1 MRSSP
6 PPALATSVD
15 KVPSGERWIHET
27 KFDGYRVQVH
37 LKDAVV
43 KVFAGRAL
51 ALATMSHLFAVE
63 EPLHTLVC
71 GWPSPCEDFRMRCA
85 SCRTENSSDRRFCA
99 ECGCALPIPC
109 RQCGFLNQPNVKFC
123 GGCGAA
129 VATAASEPDLLSPPI
144 SGRAVLGERRQV
156 TVLFADLSGFT
167 RLSSVLDPEETHGLL
182 NSYFEVI
189 DNIVVNYGG
198 TIDKHIG
205 DCVMAVFGAPTA
217 HSDDPERAVRA
228 ALAIHPAMQ
237 SLSEKAGRILKVHL
251 GLASGQ
257 VVASKTGSGERQ
269 EYTVTGDSVNLASR
283 LTAMAG
289 PGETFASNPVH
300 QSLLDRLDGEDVGA
314 ISIKGLDRPVP
325 VWRVRGLRSDSHRIH
340 RRLVGRHG
348 ELGQFSGVIASCR
361 EAGSGLALYVRGE
374 AGIGKTR
381 LVEEFQRIASS
392 QHFACHVGLVLDFGV
407 GKGQDAIRAIVRSCL
422 ECSGQGETA
431 ARAAAE
437 RVLSD
442 ELLDPDQLVY
452 LNDLLDL
459 PQPTELRAIYDAMD
473 NPARNRGKHKT
484 VAHLLRQLSAR
495 RPQMITIEDL
505 HWADAIT
512 LAHAAELTM
521 LTALCPLVLMMT
533 SRTEGDQLDP
543 MWRSRTRA
551 APLITIDLGPLREQ
565 DALVLAGEYSDV
577 SKAFALACV
586 KRSEGHPLFLEQL
599 LRSGGD
605 GDLDSIPGSI
615 QSLVQAR
622 MDALEPTDKQAL
634 QAASVLG
641 QRFSLDV
648 LRHLINNDQYVC
660 TRLIEQDL
668 VRSDVDDFLF
678 SHALVQE
685 GVYSSLLTTNRRELH
700 RQSAACFAESD
711 PVLRAAHLD
720 RAADPAAPRAYLSAA
735 RLQATAYH
743 NERALH
749 LVERG
754 YALAIERPD
763 IYALTHFRGE
773 LLHDLGAIPEARQA
787 FERALEVGGDDIER
801 CRAWIGLAAVM
812 RISDQIQD
820 ALQALDR
827 AQAVATAEHLIV
839 ELSRIH
845 HLRGNLY
852 FPLGKIE
859 GCVQQHDLAL
869 HYARQ
874 AGSAEREAQALG
886 GLGDAAYAR
895 GRMLTA
901 HRHFDLCVAVS
912 RQHGFGRIEVANL
925 NMAALTRQYA
935 NELPAAA
942 ADALTAAEAAVR
954 VGHQRAE
961 LLARNIAAFALYDMA
976 ELQRARHQLLEAGK
990 LIERIGARRFVP
1002 ENLTYLAKT
1011 LRAEGRQFEAR
1022 RLLDEAIAV
1031 GRETGLKF
1039 FGPRILAELA
1049 LAADDPAEQQK
1060 ALSEGENILGEGC
1073 VGHNHLWFYRDAME
1087 AALSARDWSAVDRYA
1102 AALAAFTEP
1111 EPLPWSNFFIARG
1124 RTLADFGRGRCDDS
1138 TLGELRHLRN
1148 QAEQAGLELSLKAIE
1163 QALATG

>member
-1 MRSSP
+1 M
-6 PPALATSVD
+6 
-15 KVPSGERWIHET
+15 
-27 KFDGYRVQVH
+27 Q
-37 LKDAVV
+37 
-43 KVFAGRAL
+43 
-51 ALATMSHLFAVE
+51 
-63 EPLHTLVC
+63 
-71 GWPSPCEDFRMRCA
+71 CA

-99 ECGCALPIPC
+99 ECGSALPIPC
-109 RQCGFLNQPNVKFC
+109 RQCGFLNQLNVKFC

-129 VATAASEPDLLSPPI
+129 VATATSEPDLLSPRP
-144 SGRAVLGERRQV
+144 SDRSVLGERRQV

-167 RLSSVLDPEETHGLL
+167 RLSSVLDPEETHALL

-289 PGETFASNPVH
+289 PGETFASNAVH

-314 ISIKGLDRPVP
+314 ISIKGLDRPVR
-325 VWRVRGLRSDSHRIH
+325 VWRVRGLRSRDSHRIH
-340 RRLVGRHG
+340 RPLVGRHG
-348 ELGQFSGVIASCR
+348 ELGQFGGVIASCR
-361 EAGSGLALYVRGE
+361 EVGSGLAFYVRGE

-381 LVEEFQRIASS
+381 LVEEFQRMASS
-392 QHFACHVGLVLDFGV
+392 RHFACHVGLVLDFGV

-459 PQPTELRAIYDAMD
+459 PQPMELRALYDAMD

-484 VAHLLRQLSAR
+484 VVRLLRQLSAR

-521 LTALCPLVLMMT
+521 LTALCPLVLVMT

-543 MWRSRTRA
+543 TWRSRTRA

-565 DALVLAGEYSDV
+565 DALALAGEYSDV

-599 LRSGGD
+599 LRSGGHD
-605 GDLDSIPGSI
+605 DLDSIPGSI

-634 QAASVLG
+634 QAGSVLG

-648 LRHLINNDQYVC
+648 LRLLINNDQYVC

-668 VRSDVDDFLF
+668 IRSDVDDFLF

-700 RQSAACFAESD
+700 QRAAACFAESD

-720 RAADPAAPRAYLSAA
+720 RAADPAAPKAYLSAA
-735 RLQATAYH
+735 RSQAAAYH

-754 YALAIERPD
+754 HALAIERPD
-763 IYALTHFRGE
+763 IYALIHFRGE

-787 FERALEVGGDDIER
+787 FEQALEVGGDDIEL

-827 AQAVATAEHLIV
+827 AQALAIAGDLIV

-886 GLGDAAYAR
+886 GLGDAAYVR

-942 ADALTAAEAAVR
+942 ADALAAADAAVR
-954 VGHQRAE
+954 VGHHRAE

-976 ELQRARHQLLEAGK
+976 DLQRAREQLLEAGK
-990 LIERIGARRFVP
+990 LIDRIGARRFVP

-1011 LRAEGRQFEAR
+1011 MRAEGRRFEAR

-1031 GRETGLKF
+1031 SRETGLRF

-1049 LAADDPAEQQK
+1049 LAAEDPAEQQK

-1124 RTLADFGRGRCDDS
+1124 RTLAEFGRGRCDDS

-1148 QAEQAGLELSLKAIE
+1148 QAGQAGLKLSVEAIE

>member
-1 MRSSP
+1 
-6 PPALATSVD
+6 
-15 KVPSGERWIHET
+15 
-27 KFDGYRVQVH
+27 
-37 LKDAVV
+37 
-43 KVFAGRAL
+43 
-51 ALATMSHLFAVE
+51 
-63 EPLHTLVC
+63 
-71 GWPSPCEDFRMRCA
+71 MRCP

-99 ECGCALPIPC
+99 ECGFALPIPC
-109 RQCGFLNQPNVKFC
+109 RDCDFLNQPNVKFC

-129 VATAASEPDLLSPPI
+129 VATAASEPDLLSPHT
-144 SGRAVLGERRQV
+144 SGHSVAGERRQV

-167 RLSSVLDPEETHGLL
+167 RLSSVLDPEDTHGLL
-182 NSYFEVI
+182 NSYFEVV
-189 DNIVVNYGG
+189 DKIVVNYGG

-217 HSDDPERAVRA
+217 HGDDPERAVRA
-228 ALAIHPAMQ
+228 ALAIHGAMQ
-237 SLSEKAGRILKVHL
+237 SLSEKAGRVLKVHL

-289 PGETFASNPVH
+289 PGETFASNAVH
-300 QSLLDRLDGEDVGA
+300 RSLLDRLDGEDVGA
-314 ISIKGLDRPVP
+314 ISIKGLGAIPI
-325 VWRVRGLRSDSHRIH
+325 WRVRGLRSSDSHQIH

-348 ELGQFSGVIASCR
+348 ELGQFSSIIASCQ
-361 EAGSGLALYVRGE
+361 EVGSGLAVYVRGE
-374 AGIGKTR
+374 PGIGKTR
-381 LVEEFQRIASS
+381 LVEEFQRIASR

-407 GKGQDAIRAIVRSCL
+407 GRGQDAIRAIVRSSL

-431 ARAAAE
+431 ARAAVE
-437 RVLSD
+437 RVLAD

-459 PQPTELRAIYDAMD
+459 PQPTELRALYDAMD
-473 NPARNRGKHKT
+473 NPARNRGKQKT
-484 VAHLLRQLSAR
+484 VAQLLRRLSFR
-495 RPQMITIEDL
+495 QPQMITIEDL
-505 HWADAIT
+505 HWADANI
-512 LAHAAELTM
+512 LGHAAELTL
-521 LTALCPLVLMMT
+521 LTALCPLVLVMT
-533 SRTEGDQLDP
+533 SRTEEDQLDA
-543 MWRSRTRA
+543 MWRSRTRP
-551 APLITIDLGPLREQ
+551 APLTTIDLGPLREQ
-565 DALVLAGEYSDV
+565 DALALASEYSDV

-586 KRSEGHPLFLEQL
+586 KRSEGNPLFLEQL

-605 GDLDSIPGSI
+605 GDLDSVPGSI

-622 MDALEPTDKQAL
+622 MDALEPKDKQAL

-641 QRFSLDV
+641 QCFSLDV

-660 TRLIEQDL
+660 TELIEQDL
-668 VRSDVDDFLF
+668 VRSDVDDFRF
-678 SHALVQE
+678 PHALVQE

-700 RQSAACFAESD
+700 RRAAACFAESD

-720 RAADPAAPRAYLSAA
+720 RAADPAAPGAYLLAA
-735 RLQATAYH
+735 RSQAAAYH
-743 NERALH
+743 NERALR

-754 YALAIERPD
+754 HTIAIERPD

-773 LLHDLGAIPEARQA
+773 LLHDLGSIPEARQA
-787 FERALEVGGDDIER
+787 FKRALDVAGDDIER

-820 ALQALDR
+820 ALDALD
-827 AQAVATAEHLIV
+827 QAALAKAEDLIV

-852 FPLGKIE
+852 FPLGKID

-886 GLGDAAYAR
+886 GLGDAAYVR

-901 HRHFDLCVAVS
+901 HRYFDLCVALS

-935 NELPAAA
+935 NELPTSAGDALAAA
-942 ADALTAAEAAVR
+942 EVAGR

-961 LLARNIAAFALYDMA
+961 LLARNIAAFALYDMS
-976 ELQRARHQLLEAGK
+976 ELQRARDQLLEAGQ
-990 LIERIGARRFVP
+990 LIKRIGARRFVP

-1011 LRAEGRQFEAR
+1011 MRAEGRRSEAR
-1022 RLLDEAIAV
+1022 CLLDEAIAV
-1031 GRETGLKF
+1031 SRETGIRF
-1039 FGPRILAELA
+1039 FGPRVLAELT
-1049 LAADDPAEQQK
+1049 LAAEDPAEQQK
-1060 ALSEGENILGEGC
+1060 VLSEGENILGEGC
-1073 VGHNHLWFYRDAME
+1073 VGHNHLWFYRDAIE
-1087 AALSARDWSAVDRYA
+1087 AALSAHDWSAVEQYA
-1102 AALAAFTEP
+1102 AALTQFTEP
-1111 EPLPWSNFFIARG
+1111 EPLPWSDFFIARG

-1148 QAEQAGLELSLKAIE
+1148 QAGQAGLKLSMEAIE
-1163 QALATG
+1163 QALSTGPN

>member
-1 MRSSP
+1 
-6 PPALATSVD
+6 
-15 KVPSGERWIHET
+15 
-27 KFDGYRVQVH
+27 
-37 LKDAVV
+37 
-43 KVFAGRAL
+43 
-51 ALATMSHLFAVE
+51 
-63 EPLHTLVC
+63 
-71 GWPSPCEDFRMRCA
+71 MRCA

-99 ECGCALPIPC
+99 ECGSALPIPC

-129 VATAASEPDLLSPPI
+129 VATAASEPDLLSHRR
-144 SGRAVLGERRQV
+144 SGRSVLGERRQV

-167 RLSSVLDPEETHGLL
+167 RLSSVLDPEETHALL

-189 DNIVVNYGG
+189 DNIVVNHGG

-217 HSDDPERAVRA
+217 HSDDSERAVRA

-257 VVASKTGSGERQ
+257 VVASKTGSDERQ

-289 PGETFASNPVH
+289 PGEIFASNAVH

-314 ISIKGLDRPVP
+314 ISIKGLDGPAP
-325 VWRVRGLRSDSHRIH
+325 VWRVRGLRGGDSHRLH

-407 GKGQDAIRAIVRSCL
+407 RKGQDAIRAIVRSCL

-431 ARAAAE
+431 ARTAAE

-442 ELLDPDQLVY
+442 KLLDPDQLVY

-459 PQPTELRAIYDAMD
+459 PQPTELRALYDAMD
-473 NPARNRGKHKT
+473 NPARNRGKHRT
-484 VAHLLRQLSAR
+484 VAQLIRRLSAR

-512 LAHAAELTM
+512 LAHASELTM
-521 LTALCPLVLMMT
+521 LTALCPLVLVMT

-543 MWRSRTRA
+543 IWRSRTRA

-565 DALVLAGEYSDV
+565 DALALAGEYGDV

-605 GDLDSIPGSI
+605 SDLDSIPGSI

-622 MDALEPTDKQAL
+622 MDALESTDKQAL

-648 LRHLINNDQYVC
+648 LRHLINNGQYVC

-700 RQSAACFAESD
+700 RRAAACFAESD

-720 RAADPAAPRAYLSAA
+720 RAVDPAAPGAYLSAA
-735 RLQATAYH
+735 RSQAAAYH

-754 YALAIERPD
+754 HALAIERSD
-763 IYALTHFRGE
+763 IYALTLFRGE

-787 FERALEVGGDDIER
+787 FEQALEVGGDDIDR

-827 AQAVATAEHLIV
+827 AESIATAEDLII

-901 HRHFDLCVAVS
+901 RRYFDLCVGVS

-935 NELPAAA
+935 NELQAAAEDALAA
-942 ADALTAAEAAVR
+942 ADAAVR

-976 ELQRARHQLLEAGK
+976 ELQRARDQLLEAAK

-1011 LRAEGRQFEAR
+1011 MRAEGRRFEAR
-1022 RLLDEAIAV
+1022 GLLDEAIAV
-1031 GRETGLKF
+1031 SRETGLRF

-1049 LAADDPAEQQK
+1049 LAAEDPAEQQK

-1073 VGHNHLWFYRDAME
+1073 VGHNHLWFYRDAIE
-1087 AALSARDWSAVDRYA
+1087 AALSARDWRAVDRYV

-1124 RTLADFGRGRCDDS
+1124 RTLADFGCGRRDDS
-1138 TLGELRHLRN
+1138 MLGELRHLRN
-1148 QAEQAGLELSLKAIE
+1148 QAGQAGLKLSVEAIE

>member
-1 MRSSP
+1 M
-6 PPALATSVD
+6 
-15 KVPSGERWIHET
+15 
-27 KFDGYRVQVH
+27 
-37 LKDAVV
+37 
-43 KVFAGRAL
+43 
-51 ALATMSHLFAVE
+51 
-63 EPLHTLVC
+63 
-71 GWPSPCEDFRMRCA
+71 
-85 SCRTENSSDRRFCA
+85 
-99 ECGCALPIPC
+99 
-109 RQCGFLNQPNVKFC
+109 
-123 GGCGAA
+123 
-129 VATAASEPDLLSPPI
+129 
-144 SGRAVLGERRQV
+144 GERRQV

-189 DNIVVNYGG
+189 DHIVVSYGG
-198 TIDKHIG
+198 SIDKHIG

-217 HSDDPERAVRA
+217 HSDDSERAVRA

-237 SLSEKAGRILKVHL
+237 SLSEKAGRTLKVHV

-269 EYTVTGDSVNLASR
+269 EYTVTGDTVNLASR
-283 LTAMAG
+283 LTAQAG
-289 PGETFASNPVH
+289 PGETFTSNAVY

-325 VWRVRGLRSDSHRIH
+325 VWRVRGLRSSGSHRIH
-340 RRLVGRHG
+340 RRLVGRQG
-348 ELGQFSGVIASCR
+348 ELGQFSGIVASCR

-392 QHFACHVGLVLDFGV
+392 QNFACHLGLVLDFGV

-422 ECSGQGETA
+422 ECSGQAETA
-431 ARAAAE
+431 ARAAAK
-437 RVLSD
+437 RALSE
-442 ELLDPDQLVY
+442 ELLDSDQLVY

-459 PQPTELRAIYDAMD
+459 PQPTELRALYNAMD
-473 NPARNRGKHKT
+473 NAARNRGKQKT
-484 VAHLLRQLSAR
+484 VAQLLRRLSAR
-495 RPQMITIEDL
+495 SSQMVTIEDL
-505 HWADAIT
+505 HWADPVT

-521 LTALCPLVLMMT
+521 LTALCPFVLVMT

-565 DALVLAGEYSDV
+565 DALALAGEYSDA
-577 SKAFALACV
+577 SKVFALACV

-599 LRSGGD
+599 LRSGVD
-605 GDLDSIPGSI
+605 SDLDSIPGSI

-648 LRHLINNDQYVC
+648 LRHLVNNDQYVC
-660 TRLIEQDL
+660 TRFIEQDL
-668 VRSDVDDFLF
+668 VRSDGNDFLF

-685 GVYSSLLTTNRRELH
+685 AIYSSLLTTNRRELH
-700 RQSAACFAESD
+700 RQAAACFAESD

-720 RAADPAAPRAYLSAA
+720 RAADPAAPQAYLWAA
-735 RLQATAYH
+735 RSQAAAYH
-743 NERALH
+743 NERALR

-754 YALAIERPD
+754 HALAIERAD
-763 IYALTHFRGE
+763 IYAVTHFRGE

-787 FERALEVGGDDIER
+787 FERALEVAGDDVES
-801 CRAWIGLAAVM
+801 CRAWIGLATVM
-812 RISDQIQD
+812 RISDQMQD

-827 AQAVATAEHLIV
+827 AQALATAEDLIV

-852 FPLGKIE
+852 FPLGRIE
-859 GCVQQHDLAL
+859 GCVEQHELAL
-869 HYARQ
+869 RYARQ
-874 AGSAEREAQALG
+874 AGSAECEAQALG
-886 GLGDAAYAR
+886 GLGDAAYVR

-901 HRHFDLCVAVS
+901 HRNFDLCVAVS

-942 ADALTAAEAAVR
+942 EDALAAAEAAVR

-976 ELQRARHQLLEAGK
+976 ELQRARDQLLEAGK

-1002 ENLTYLAKT
+1002 ENLTYLAKIM
-1011 LRAEGRQFEAR
+1011 RAEGQRLEASH
-1022 RLLDEAIAV
+1022 LLDEALAV
-1031 GRETGLKF
+1031 SRETGLLF
-1039 FGPRILAELA
+1039 FGPRILAERA
-1049 LAADDPAEQQK
+1049 LAAEDPAEQRK
-1060 ALSEGENILGEGC
+1060 ALREGESILGEGC
-1073 VGHNHLWFYRDAME
+1073 VGHNHLWFYRDAIE
-1087 AALSARDWSAVDRYA
+1087 TALGGRDWSAVDRYA
-1102 AALAAFTEP
+1102 ASLAAFTEP

-1124 RTLADFGRGRCDDS
+1124 RALADIGRGRCGDS
-1138 TLGELRHLRN
+1138 ILAELRRL
-1148 QAEQAGLELSLKAIE
+1148 QSQAGQAGHKLSVATIE
-1163 QALATG
+1163 QAMSTG

>member
-1 MRSSP
+1 M
-6 PPALATSVD
+6 
-15 KVPSGERWIHET
+15 
-27 KFDGYRVQVH
+27 
-37 LKDAVV
+37 AV
-43 KVFAGRAL
+43 ASEG
-51 ALATMSHLFAVE
+51 S
-63 EPLHTLVC
+63 
-71 GWPSPCEDFRMRCA
+71 RMRCA

-99 ECGCALPIPC
+99 ECGCALPVPC

-123 GGCGAA
+123 GGCGAT
-129 VATAASEPDLLSPPI
+129 VATAASSPDLRAAHLSDHSI
-144 SGRAVLGERRQV
+144 LGERRQV

-167 RLSSVLDPEETHGLL
+167 RLSSILDPEETHGLL

-189 DNIVVNYGG
+189 DHIVVSYGG
-198 TIDKHIG
+198 SIDKHIG

-217 HSDDPERAVRA
+217 HSDDSERAVHA
-228 ALAIHPAMQ
+228 AIAIHPAMQ
-237 SLSEKAGRILKVHL
+237 SLSEKVGRILKVHV

-269 EYTVTGDSVNLASR
+269 EYTVTGDTVNLASR
-283 LTAMAG
+283 LTAQAG
-289 PGETFASNPVH
+289 PGETFTSNAVY
-300 QSLLDRLDGEDVGA
+300 QSLLDRLDGEDVGT
-314 ISIKGLDRPVP
+314 ISIKGLDRPVS
-325 VWRVRGLRSDSHRIH
+325 VWRVRGLRSSGSHRIH
-340 RRLVGRHG
+340 RRLVGRQG
-348 ELGQFSGVIASCR
+348 ELGQFSGIVASCR
-361 EAGSGLALYVRGE
+361 EAGIGLALYVRGE

-422 ECSGQGETA
+422 ECSGQAETA
-431 ARAAAE
+431 ARAAAK
-437 RVLSD
+437 RALSE
-442 ELLDPDQLVY
+442 ELLDSDQLVY

-459 PQPTELRAIYDAMD
+459 PQPTELRALYNAMD
-473 NPARNRGKHKT
+473 NAARNRGKQKT
-484 VAHLLRQLSAR
+484 VAQLLRRLSAR
-495 RPQMITIEDL
+495 SPQMVTIEDL
-505 HWADAIT
+505 HWADTVT
-512 LAHAAELTM
+512 LAHAAELTV
-521 LTALCPLVLMMT
+521 LTAQCPLVLVMT

-565 DALVLAGEYSDV
+565 DALALAGEYSDA
-577 SKAFALACV
+577 SKVFALECV

-599 LRSGGD
+599 LRSGVD
-605 GDLDSIPGSI
+605 SDLDSVPGSI

-648 LRHLINNDQYVC
+648 LRHLINNDQYIC
-660 TRLIEQDL
+660 TRFIEQDL
-668 VRSDVDDFLF
+668 VRSDGDDFLF

-685 GVYSSLLTTNRRELH
+685 AIYSSLLTTNRRELH
-700 RQSAACFAESD
+700 RQAAACFAESD

-720 RAADPAAPRAYLSAA
+720 RAADPAAPQAYLSAA
-735 RLQATAYH
+735 RSQAAAYH
-743 NERALH
+743 NERALR

-754 YALAIERPD
+754 HALAIERAD
-763 IYALTHFRGE
+763 IYAVTHFRGE

-787 FERALEVGGDDIER
+787 FERALEVAGDDIES
-801 CRAWIGLAAVM
+801 CRAWIGLATVM
-812 RISDQIQD
+812 RISDQMQD

-827 AQAVATAEHLIV
+827 AQALATAEYLIV

-852 FPLGKIE
+852 FPLGRIE
-859 GCVQQHDLAL
+859 GCVEQHELAL
-869 HYARQ
+869 RYARQ
-874 AGSAEREAQALG
+874 AGSAECEAQALG
-886 GLGDAAYAR
+886 GLGDAAYVR

-901 HRHFDLCVAVS
+901 HRNFDLCVAVS

-942 ADALTAAEAAVR
+942 EDALAAAEAAVR

-976 ELQRARHQLLEAGK
+976 ELQRARDQLLEAGK

-1002 ENLTYLAKT
+1002 ENLTYLAKIM
-1011 LRAEGRQFEAR
+1011 RAEGRRLEASH
-1022 RLLDEAIAV
+1022 LLDEAMAV
-1031 GRETGLKF
+1031 SRETGLLF
-1039 FGPRILAELA
+1039 FGPRILAERA
-1049 LAADDPAEQQK
+1049 LAAEDPAEQRK
-1060 ALSEGENILGEGC
+1060 ALREGESILGEGC
-1073 VGHNHLWFYRDAME
+1073 VGHNHLWFYRDAIE
-1087 AALSARDWSAVDRYA
+1087 AALSGHDWSAVDRYA

-1124 RTLADFGRGRCDDS
+1124 RALADIGRGRCGDS
-1138 TLGELRHLRN
+1138 ILAELRRLQS
-1148 QAEQAGLELSLKAIE
+1148 QAGQAGLKLSVATIE
-1163 QALATG
+1163 QAMSTG

>member
-1 MRSSP
+1 LRSSP